1 MGRVYYK
8 LWIKLTEEEIKKE
21 KETFLEFK
29 KIFMII

>member
-1 MGRVYYK
+1 MGRLYFK

-29 KIFMII
+29 KILYVI